1 MQNNDFLIYLI
12 VFAVV
17 FIPYLFLTF
26 FFGKPAGRRNA
37 PPEGRNVPPFFRL
50 TWGLLS
56 CFTESLG
63 DFAES
68 LQPER
73 REKFVNAL
81 IVANIKMD
89 TRYIFAAE
97 ILCSLFAAVIAVL
110 IFMMM
115 TMNGVVL
122 LGVLLLF
129 GFIGFV
135 YPSMTIT
142 GLADRRQTSIMRSLP
157 FAIDLIGSAMRSGI
171 DFTAAIRYYV
181 ATEKPDNPLALEF
194 GILLRQLE
202 LGKTRIEAIE
212 EMAKRIQTD
221 SFSSFAAAVVH
232 GIEVG
237 ASIVETMKIQA
248 EEMRRVRFNTAE
260 RKAARAV
267 SAMIFPIAIFIM
279 PAMFLVIGTPVLIR
293 VFGSGLGGLME

>member
-1 MQNNDFLIYLI
+1 MQDNNILMYII

-17 FIPYLFLTF
+17 FIPYLFLSF
-26 FFGKPAGRRNA
+26 FIGKPSGRKT
-37 PPEGRNVPPFFRL
+37 EFDGRNVPPFFRI

-68 LQPER
+68 LQPKR

-97 ILCSLFAAVIAVL
+97 ILTCLCVAVL
-110 IFMMM
+110 GVLVAMMI

-122 LGVLLLF
+122 LFVLLIF

-135 YPSMTIT
+135 YPSTTIM

-181 ATEKPDNPLALEF
+181 ATEKPDTPLALEF

-212 EMAKRIQTD
+212 DMAKRIQTD
-221 SFSSFAAAVVH
+221 AFSSFASAVVH

-279 PAMFLVIGTPVLIR
+279 PAMFLIIGTPVLIR